1 MTVILLIP
9 KIIYTKK
16 YNKMNTPL
24 LKFKSIET
32 EPDLPSPY
40 TERPRRKTGYF
51 TQRKQ
56 KDNYS
61 SKDSDQMSQNS

>member
-1 MTVILLIP
+1 
-9 KIIYTKK
+9 
-16 YNKMNTPL
+16 MNTPL

-56 KDNYS
+56 KDYYS